1 MGGLDEET
9 SHSWP
14 TRQVTRTRHVPFQVQ
29 HACCQTALE
38 DDDKVCSLE
47 QTALRGRDNETT
59 YRLVVHYVDKSS
71 APRATVPL
79 DGPTCP
85 VEGSLARL
93 LAPVPRT
100 ESVVRA
106 DRGMELDRTHVPGRR
121 PLSWSWNHPCD
132 EIVQIE
138 GAGGGCT
145 QYFTML
151 IRLVGC

>member
-100 ESVVRA
+100 EICRTGGQRHGVGQNPCA
-106 DRGMELDRTHVPGRR
+106 GTETFELVLES
-121 PLSWSWNHPCD
+121 PL
-132 EIVQIE
+132 
-138 GAGGGCT
+138 
-145 QYFTML
+145 
-151 IRLVGC
+151 